1 MKTFAA
7 ILILILLGIS
17 AIDSPRAE
25 QANDCKICREQHK
38 ACVLAHSKAACTTE
52 YEVCMRHCRRK

>member
-1 MKTFAA
+1 MKTFAVTV
-7 ILILILLGIS
+7 LLLAVCSIGTS
-17 AIDSPRAE
+17 LRAE

>member
-25 QANDCKICREQHK
+25 QASDCKICREQHK